1 MMADN
6 TQRLAGIAY
15 ISVDGS
21 TYLLAGELSYSPG
34 SVKRETLAGQDQV
47 HGYSEMPRAP
57 FIAGTFRDAGG
68 LTVNDFNNMTNVT
81 VALELSNGKMVT
93 GKGMWTT
100 EAQEV
105 KTAEGTFEVHFEG
118 MTGSVTE
125 Q

>member
-1 MMADN
+1 MADN

-15 ISVDGS
+15 ISVDGT
-21 TYLLAGELSYSPG
+21 TYMLSGELSYSPANI
-34 SVKRETLAGQDQV
+34 KRETLAGQDQV
-47 HGYSEMPRAP
+47 HGYSETPRAP
-57 FIAGTFRDAGG
+57 FIAGTFRDAGS

-81 VALELSNGKMVT
+81 VALELANGKMVT

-100 EAQEV
+100 DAQEV
-105 KTAEGTFEVHFEG
+105 KTQEGTFEVRFEG

>member
-1 MMADN
+1 MADN
-6 TQRLAGIAY
+6 TNRLAGIAY
-15 ISVDGS
+15 ISVDGT
-21 TYLLAGELSYSPG
+21 TYLLSGDLSYSPG
-34 SVKRETLAGQDQV
+34 SVKRESLAGQDKI

-57 FIAGTFRDAGG
+57 FISGTLRDAGS

-81 VALELSNGKMVT
+81 IALELANGKMVT

-100 EAQEV
+100 DAQEV
-105 KTAEGTFEVHFEG
+105 KTQEGTFDVHFEG